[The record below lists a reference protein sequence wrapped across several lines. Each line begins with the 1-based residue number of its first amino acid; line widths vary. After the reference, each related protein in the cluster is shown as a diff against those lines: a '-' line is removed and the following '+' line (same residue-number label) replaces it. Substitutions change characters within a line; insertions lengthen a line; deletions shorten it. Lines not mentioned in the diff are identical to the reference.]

1 MTVLVNDKST
11 IRNVSSESTP
21 LLRQRVR
28 VKGKPLAPLQTSAQ
42 PLVESAFSLP
52 LVPCHWEKRHMRQA
66 TNYFGLP
73 LPSFTILRNM
83 FLYSTHIYPYLLWVH
98 QLILHTVSVQR
109 FQEIHGNTLTCESG
123 PNPTFPRGHPWATPE
138 SSQNTPGTPRM
149 FLEPFA
155 LPATAHPEA
164 TRKPWWKEITVGKM
178 QLSKASFPKMVRCV
192 LDLLEKFVELSHVL
206 LV

>member
-11 IRNVSSESTP
+11 IRNVKKRKHSAPEAKGQS
-21 LLRQRVR
+21 QR
-28 VKGKPLAPLQTSAQ
+28 QTSGSSPDFCSTTGGICLFSSTRSLSLRKA
-42 PLVESAFSLP
+42 PHATSNKLLWTTVAFFYNSSKH
-52 LVPCHWEKRHMRQA
+52 VPVQH
-66 TNYFGLP
+66 
-73 LPSFTILRNM
+73 
-83 FLYSTHIYPYLLWVH
+83 PYLLWVH
-98 QLILHTVSVQR
+98 QLILHTVSAQR

-164 TRKPWWKEITVGKM
+164 TRKSWWKEITVGKM